1 MYINHIFE
9 IKSYIKYNLMVNR
22 NIFFW
27 SETTLKI

>member
-9 IKSYIKYNLMVNR
+9 IESYIKYNLMVNR